1 MWENATTANPSW
13 CGWVSGTAAAS
24 TTSTYCINDYDY
36 YNLQGY
42 AYATVSPLPKKP
54 ARKKPEPEPCTD
66 EELEDF
72 LFGGA

>member
-13 CGWVSGTAAAS
+13 CGWVASGTAATA
-24 TTSTYCINDYDY
+24 TTSTYYAHVTK
-36 YNLQGY
+36 LPGY
-42 AYATVSPLPKKP
+42 ANVTTSPAPKP
-54 ARKKPEPEPCTD
+54 VKKVPEPEPCTD